1 MTVRIFRSKGFYFY
15 LNLIIRI
22 VLVIAFGIALWEQN
36 WLNAF
41 LSLLTLFLTFL
52 PFIVK
57 KRHKLELPEEIQLV
71 IILFIYA
78 GIFLGGVSE
87 FYYRF
92 WWWDSL
98 LHAVGGI
105 GLGFAGFLILY
116 SLYQSGKLETS
127 PFLIALFSFCFALA
141 IGALWE
147 IFEFVMDSF
156 FGFNMQEAR
165 GLEKVYGYFD
175 TRLGLLDTIWD
186 LILDSFGALV
196 ASFSGYLYLKNKEVF
211 LFDKIVKRF
220 EKKNPLFFKK
230 KEGEAGD

>member
-1 MTVRIFRSKGFYFY
+1 MLEIFKNKGFYFY

-22 VLVIAFGIALWEQN
+22 VLIVAFGIALWEKN
-36 WLNAF
+36 WLNGF
-41 LSLLTLFLTFL
+41 LSFLTLILTFL

-57 KRHKLELPEEIQLV
+57 KRHKIELPEEIQL
-71 IILFIYA
+71 IIVLFIYA
-78 GIFLGGVSE
+78 GIFLGGVRE

-98 LHAVGGI
+98 LHAIGGI

-116 SLYQSGKLETS
+116 SLHQSGKLKAS

-147 IFEFVMDSF
+147 IFEFTIDSF

-165 GLEKVYGYFD
+165 GLEKVYGYFN
-175 TRLGLLDTIWD
+175 TRFGLLDTMWD
-186 LILDSFGALV
+186 LILDSFGALL
-196 ASFSGYLYLKNKEVF
+196 ASVSGYFYLKKKEIF
-211 LFDKIVKRF
+211 LFEKFIKRF
-220 EKKNPLFFKK
+220 EKKNPSFFKTK
-230 KEGEAGD
+230 RGRFSF